1 MSSGISE
8 ESKMDLQDNNEA
20 FYTEAVVAEVTES
33 PRVDGCLHW
42 DDKVIAFRGRTP
54 RARSA
59 ESCCGA
65 DIVQAYAAPYPKWMI
80 SKVWGA
86 HRKNRKVSRVL
97 QIAVIPVLFFSFT
110 ST

>member
-1 MSSGISE
+1 MSSDISE

-20 FYTEAVVAEVTES
+20 FYTEAVVAEVTKS
-33 PRVDGCLHW
+33 PRVDGCLYW

-65 DIVQAYAAPYPKWMI
+65 DISTSLCRTLPKMDD
-80 SKVWGA
+80 
-86 HRKNRKVSRVL
+86 
-97 QIAVIPVLFFSFT
+97 
-110 ST
+110 

>member
-1 MSSGISE
+1 MPQELPAVLLNG
-8 ESKMDLQDNNEA
+8 
-20 FYTEAVVAEVTES
+20 EAVVAEVTES
-33 PRVDGCLHW
+33 PRVDGCLYW

-65 DIVQAYAAPYPKWMI
+65 DIVQAYAAPYPIWMI
-80 SKVWGA
+80 NKVLGT

-97 QIAVIPVLFFSFT
+97 QIAVKYETLQRVVPCDHNA
-110 ST
+110 

>member
-1 MSSGISE
+1 MAGNYRYISE
-8 ESKMDLQDNNEA
+8 QEKKLVITMSLRGMKVKDNNEA

-33 PRVDGCLHW
+33 PRVDGCLYW

-65 DIVQAYAAPYPKWMI
+65 DISLCRTLPKMDD
-80 SKVWGA
+80 
-86 HRKNRKVSRVL
+86 
-97 QIAVIPVLFFSFT
+97 
-110 ST
+110 